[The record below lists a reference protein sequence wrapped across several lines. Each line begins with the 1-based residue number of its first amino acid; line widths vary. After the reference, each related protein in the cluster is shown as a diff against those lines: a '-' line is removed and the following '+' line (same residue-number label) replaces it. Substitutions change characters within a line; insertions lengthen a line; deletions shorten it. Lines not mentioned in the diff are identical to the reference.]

1 MTAIPEEKLRALCEE
16 LAPNTQIITIEELT
30 PDASTRSY
38 CRIHLQGYSAKSIV
52 AMCYESLVS
61 PEHDGDQG
69 VSADQAYVSLTKFLA
84 QHKIAV
90 PALLLDARARGVL
103 LLEDVGDRQ
112 LAPLLA
118 SQNNTERALAR
129 EAYKK
134 AITIIRRLQDIPLS
148 GTSVAESRR
157 FSQSAFYNEMKEF
170 YDYLLLPRLEE
181 LRQDWEDTA
190 RQRFTAEFL
199 QAIDALSRSLMSI
212 PIAFTH
218 RDFHGWNLLL
228 DDEEVVRV
236 IDFQD
241 ALMAPRTYDLVGLLH
256 DRDVDTLLGQEY
268 YCALLAEAASLWENC
283 EGLENK
289 AFYREFVVVGLQR
302 DLKVAG
308 RFAKLQQLG
317 RVHYAAWIP
326 GTLRR
331 IGRSLAYLT
340 ASAAVE
346 EIQELSSFVEVLPA
360 CFTEIAAGM
369 EEGSWF

>member
-1 MTAIPEEKLRALCEE
+1 MTAIPEEKLRGLCEK
-16 LAPNTQIITIEELT
+16 LDPRAQITTIEELT

-38 CRIHLQGYSAKSIV
+38 YRIHLKSHSAKSIV
-52 AMCYESLVS
+52 AMWYESLVS

-69 VSADQAYVSLTKFLA
+69 VSADQAYVSLTNFLA
-84 QHKIAV
+84 QHGIAV
-90 PALLLDARARGVL
+90 PTLLLDARAHGVL

-118 SQNNTERALAR
+118 SEDESERALAR
-129 EAYKK
+129 EGYKK
-134 AITIIRRLQDIPLS
+134 AIAVVRRLQDIPLS
-148 GTSVAESRR
+148 ETSVAVSRR

-170 YDYLLLPRLEE
+170 FDYLLMPRLEV
-181 LRQDWEDTA
+181 LKQDWDDTA
-190 RQRFTAEFL
+190 RQRTAKDFL
-199 QAIDALSRSLMSI
+199 QAIEGLSHSLMSI
-212 PIAFTH
+212 PLAFTH

-228 DDEEVVRV
+228 DDRDVLRI

-268 YCALLAEAASLWENC
+268 YCSLLAEAARLWGNS
-283 EGLENK
+283 EGIEDK
-289 AFYREFVVVGLQR
+289 TFYREFVVVGLQR

-308 RFAKLQQLG
+308 RFAKLKQLG
-317 RVHYAAWIP
+317 RAHYAAWIP

-331 IGRSLAYLT
+331 IGRSLAYLSENG
-340 ASAAVE
+340 AQE
-346 EIQELSSFVEVLPA
+346 EMQELSLIVDLLPA
-360 CFTEIAAGM
+360 CFAEIASGR